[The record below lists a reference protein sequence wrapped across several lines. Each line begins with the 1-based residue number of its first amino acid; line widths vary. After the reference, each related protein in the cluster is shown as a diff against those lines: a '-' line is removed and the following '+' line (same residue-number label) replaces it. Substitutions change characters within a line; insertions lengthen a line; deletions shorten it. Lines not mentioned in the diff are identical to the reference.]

1 LSQLLDEAAEIVTIL
16 YGAGV
21 TEEEARALVAAI
33 RDDYPD
39 VEFELQYG
47 GQPLYYYL
55 ISVE

>member
-1 LSQLLDEAAEIVTIL
+1 MHSAEDEIATIL

-21 TEEEARALVAAI
+21 DGEDAEALASSLRNQ
-33 RDDYPD
+33 YPD
-39 VEFELQYG
+39 VEFEVQYG